1 MKKIFSLALG
11 LTAMTTM
18 SFAAVQ
24 QVQETVDCGTEKT
37 ITATPKAG
45 YHFVQWN
52 DGNENASRSVTVSA
66 DITYTAT
73 FAPNTNTGY
82 TVKHYLQNLLNDNYT
97 EITGDR
103 ENKTGTTA
111 TATAAEA
118 KSYTGF
124 TKVDFAQGTIAGDG
138 STVVEIYYTRNSY
151 TLSWVTD
158 GNALTGAYT
167 SGSVKYG
174 ATITAPNT
182 PTKTGYTFAGWTPA
196 TSATMPAATT
206 TYTATWTANT
216 NTGYTVKHWKQNVT
230 GSDYTEATGDRQEL
244 TGTTGEETAAA
255 AKTTGEY
262 AYFDAQTFSQQTI
275 AANGSTV
282 INIYYNRKTYT
293 ATFKNYDGT
302 TLQTV
307 NNVRYGATPSYT
319 AADPTKAEDETNRY
333 EFSGWSPD
341 LSVGITGNTTYTA
354 QFNAIPKTFYTLTT
368 AVSPEGAGAI
378 TAGGN
383 YESGTEITIT
393 ASETN
398 DCYVFDHWADDLSTN
413 PSRTITVT
421 GNATYTAVFKVLK
434 YTIKVESADDT
445 MGTVTI
451 E

>member
-24 QVQETVDCGTEKT
+24 QAQETVDCGTVKT
-37 ITATPKAG
+37 ITANPKAG
-45 YHFVQWN
+45 YHFVEWN
-52 DGNENASRSVTVSA
+52 DHVTTNPREVTVSA

-73 FAPNTNTGY
+73 FAANTNTAY
-82 TVKHYLQNLLNDNYT
+82 TVKHYQQNIANDNYT
-97 EITGDR
+97 EVTGDR

-111 TATAAEA
+111 TETAAEA

-158 GNALTGAYT
+158 GNALSGSYT

-182 PTKTGYTFAGWTPA
+182 PTKTGYTFKGW
-196 TSATMPAATT
+196 SSNVVATMPASNT
-206 TYTATWTANT
+206 TYTATWTAASVN
-216 NTGYTVKHWKQNVT
+216 YTVKHYQQNVE
-230 GSDYTEATGDRQEL
+230 GAEYTEVEGDRQVL
-244 TGTTGEETAAA
+244 SGTTGTDTEAE
-255 AKTTGEY
+255 AKVYEG
-262 AYFDAQTFSQQTI
+262 FNAQSFSQTTI
-275 AANGSTV
+275 EADGSTV
-282 INIYYNRKTYT
+282 VSIYYDRKTFT
-293 ATFKNYDGT
+293 AEFQNYDGT
-302 TLQTV
+302 PICSVL
-307 NNVRYGATPSYT
+307 NVRYGASPEYCYQTP
-319 AADPTKAEDETNRY
+319 PTKPEDEVNRY

-341 LSVGITGNTTYTA
+341 LSVGITGNTTYIA
-354 QFNAIPKTFYTLTT
+354 QFNAIPKTYYTITT
-368 AVSPEGAGAI
+368 AVSPDAAGTI
-378 TAGGN
+378 TAGGS

-398 DCYVFDHWADDLSTN
+398 ECYVFDHWADDNSTN

-421 GNATYTAVFKVLK
+421 GNATYTAVFKVLR
-434 YTIKVESADDT
+434 YTIKVESEDDT

>member
-18 SFAAVQ
+18 SYAAVQ
-24 QVQETVDCGTEKT
+24 QAQETVDCGTVKT
-37 ITATPKAG
+37 ITATPNAG

-73 FAPNTNTGY
+73 FAPNTNTHY
-82 TVKHYLQNLLNDNYT
+82 SVKHYQQNLDGTYPSEPT
-97 EITGDR
+97 ATDD
-103 ENKTGTTA
+103 KTGTTA
-111 TATAAEA
+111 TETAAAA
-118 KSYTGF
+118 KEYVGF
-124 TKVDFAQGTIAGDG
+124 TPQSVVQGTISGDG
-138 STVVEIYYTRNSY
+138 STVITINYTRNSY

-158 GNALTGAYT
+158 GNALSGSYT

-244 TGTTGEETAAA
+244 TGTTGEETVAA

-262 AYFDAQTFSQQTI
+262 AYFNAQTFSQEEI
-275 AANGSTV
+275 AADGSTV

-333 EFSGWSPD
+333 EFSGWSPA
-341 LSVGITGNTTYTA
+341 LGAISGNTVYTA
-354 QFNAIPKTFYTLTT
+354 QFNAIPKTYYTITT
-368 AVSPEGAGAI
+368 AVSPDAAGTI